1 MSVFVDE
8 HEAEA
13 NSIKGRA
20 YQAVN
25 AALNDVFEKYAE
37 AHGLGFVGNFKKQA
51 ITDNRV
57 QRRLPVAGYGG
68 DGTLANDAAIRAF
81 ATKGLSGKT
90 TALAYAWNV
99 DVAALADNPAPGD
112 AVNTRYNN
120 HADLAGA
127 QIDYNLR
134 DEAAVLNLAQAKAK
148 LEDPHHDGT

>member
-8 HEAEA
+8 HEADN
-13 NSIKGRA
+13 NSVKGRA

-25 AALNDVFEKYAE
+25 AALHDVFEKYAD

-57 QRRLPVAGYGG
+57 QRHLPVIG
-68 DGTLANDAAIRAF
+68 DGTLADDDAIRAL
-81 ATKGLSGKT
+81 ATKGLTGKT
-90 TALAYAWNV
+90 AALAYAWGV

-112 AVNTRYNN
+112 AVNVNYNN

-127 QIDYNLR
+127 NINYNLR
-134 DEAAVLNLAQAKAK
+134 DEAAVLNLAKAKAK
-148 LEDPHHDGT
+148 LEDPHHDDT